1 MDTLRQRVPFRQA
14 GDDDI
19 NPEDDEQHVMDEQE
33 QQELIETLREAA
45 RTADRIHIRSL
56 RMVLIAA
63 IMIQVNF
70 LTMLLIN
77 RRRQALVPTPL
88 GMILKFAPSPLIPIP
103 AFFTILAIGLH
114 VLDSLSLTKDPRVSL
129 LDVDMPFNAP
139 GVLEGPFRK
148 RAMLYLI
155 APFMSAV
162 LRRSFSQTFW
172 WLMPAII
179 IGLVALAQKWMRE
192 TDEGVER
199 LEELRYD
206 ARGA

>member
-1 MDTLRQRVPFRQA
+1 MLTTL
-14 GDDDI
+14 
-19 NPEDDEQHVMDEQE
+19 
-33 QQELIETLREAA
+33 A
-45 RTADRIHIRSL
+45 RS
-56 RMVLIAA
+56 
-63 IMIQVNF
+63 QVNF

-88 GMILKFAPSPLIPIP
+88 GMIFKFAPSPLIPIP
-103 AFFTILAIGLH
+103 TFFTILAICLH
-114 VLDSLSLTKDPRVSL
+114 VLDSLSLSKAPRVSL
-129 LDVDMPFNAP
+129 LDVEMPFNASA
-139 GVLEGPFRK
+139 VLEGPFRK